1 MQRTGGDGLTNIAPH
16 RGRVDHVI
24 LPDEYIDAV
33 EEALASDLEDIKNT
47 TNVPG
52 CIHAR

>member
-33 EEALASDLEDIKNT
+33 EEALAPYPEDIENA